1 MTQDKSKRT
10 TKIVVIALAILGGI
24 LPIVA
29 LQTGTADRIARVDD
43 ILAVSPTCR
52 TTAVDQADVEVPYR
66 ESPALEQW
74 TVVFTG
80 FVVKPFYT
88 ALSLVIIILLWRRR
102 ESDLTALRWAMI
114 AFFVGENFCAAN
126 YLFFGDQSHLFE
138 FLHCYGMV
146 LCFGLTVYAIFDGFD
161 RRILK
166 LSDPNARCAA
176 LKLCTR
182 CIKNEDVPCG
192 LRRMFHLILPAAI
205 ILACM
210 PLFARPV
217 MVSYDTT
224 VVGTVYN
231 YSHPLVY
238 QIFEIRYLPVAAVVL
253 LSIGW
258 TFLIAC
264 REQGIYWSKLFFAA
278 GSGALGFSFFRLL
291 LLHVYRD
298 DLVWFVAW
306 EEITELMFIVGT
318 LATLWIFRDSLFRSV
333 TKEQS

>member
-1 MTQDKSKRT
+1 
-10 TKIVVIALAILGGI
+10 
-24 LPIVA
+24 
-29 LQTGTADRIARVDD
+29 
-43 ILAVSPTCR
+43 
-52 TTAVDQADVEVPYR
+52 
-66 ESPALEQW
+66 
-74 TVVFTG
+74 
-80 FVVKPFYT
+80 
-88 ALSLVIIILLWRRR
+88 
-102 ESDLTALRWAMI
+102 
-114 AFFVGENFCAAN
+114 
-126 YLFFGDQSHLFE
+126 
-138 FLHCYGMV
+138 
-146 LCFGLTVYAIFDGFD
+146 
-161 RRILK
+161 
-166 LSDPNARCAA
+166 
-176 LKLCTR
+176 
-182 CIKNEDVPCG
+182 
-192 LRRMFHLILPAAI
+192 MFHLILPAAI